1 MARVNIVDPDSAE
14 GKTKELLDGAK
25 KKMGKVPNIVRGF
38 ANSPA
43 ALEGYLNLSGALG
56 GGVLNAKQRERIA
69 LAVAETNECNY
80 CLAAHTAIGKSV
92 GLNDDEIAESRRG
105 SAGDAADAALVKFAR
120 QLVQKRGN
128 VSDAEL
134 QTFRDAGFGDDAI
147 AEVVANVALNIFTNY
162 FNHVADTP
170 VDFPEAAPLKAAV

>member
-1 MARVNIVDPDSAE
+1 MARMELIDPDSAE
-14 GKTKELLDGAK
+14 GKTKELLDAAK
-25 KKMGKVPNIVRGF
+25 KKMGKVPNIVRGV

-56 GGVLNAKQRERIA
+56 GGVLTAKQRERIS
-69 LAVAETNECNY
+69 LVVGETNECHY
-80 CLAAHTAIGKSV
+80 CVSAHSAIGKSA
-92 GLNDDEIAESRRG
+92 GLSDEEIAESRRG
-105 SAGDAADAALVKFAR
+105 SAGDPKDAAVVKLAKT
-120 QLVQKRGN
+120 LVQKRGN

-134 QTFRDAGFGDDAI
+134 KTFRDAGFGDDAI

-170 VDFPEAAPLKAAV
+170 VDFPEAAPLEAAV